1 MKSKHAT
8 STLIFAVLKVFLIS
22 ISDFF
27 SFGVHSVVLCVSVL
41 ASTHPRVFSK
51 LVKYVL
57 ECVVQCCLIL
67 LTLLGFYL
75 LVSVFASWKVQVRGG
90 SLITNFAKDYFQFVL
105 VIFRLAIS
113 VSTEI
118 YIWNALLK
126 SDSHEINLN
135 RIKL

>member
-1 MKSKHAT
+1 MCC
-8 STLIFAVLKVFLIS
+8 AVLSNFT
-22 ISDFF
+22 DFAR
-27 SFGVHSVVLCVSVL
+27 VLFAGKCFCFME
-41 ASTHPRVFSK
+41 STS
-51 LVKYVL
+51 
-57 ECVVQCCLIL
+57 E
-67 LTLLGFYL
+67 
-75 LVSVFASWKVQVRGG
+75 GG